1 MIFVCTIPCFC
12 GLIMKCD
19 NLMAYVN
26 CVGYCIPFVITLM
39 KYIVIYSKRKVLL
52 PVLNMIAED
61 WAKSKTDVET
71 NVMFR
76 YVSEGTDMFPLPTYY
91 VFDVSQS
98 PYYEIVF
105 VVQVI
110 TILMTTCCYL
120 GVDHFFGTLILHI
133 CGQLENLQT
142 RLANVKE
149 TEKFDS
155 VLVNAVLDHTRL
167 IRYLAEMGKMFI

>member
-1 MIFVCTIPCFC
+1 
-12 GLIMKCD
+12 
-19 NLMAYVN
+19 
-26 CVGYCIPFVITLM
+26 
-39 KYIVIYSKRKVLL
+39 
-52 PVLNMIAED
+52 MIAED

-71 NVMFR
+71 NVMVRQARISRAFNIFGYAITAVSILSMLILPQFGIQFR